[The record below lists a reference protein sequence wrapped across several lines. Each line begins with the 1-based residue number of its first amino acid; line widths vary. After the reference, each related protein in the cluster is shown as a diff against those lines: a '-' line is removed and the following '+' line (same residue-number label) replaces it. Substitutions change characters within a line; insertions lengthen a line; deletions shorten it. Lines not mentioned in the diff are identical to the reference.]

1 MSPRFLQIDSPSVQ
15 MDAERRHMW
24 EQCLK
29 ALYKKSAEA
38 LFVGQEIKS
47 LTDFSKAVHRSQFS
61 Y

>member
-1 MSPRFLQIDSPSVQ
+1 
-15 MDAERRHMW
+15 MW

-47 LTDFSKAVHRSQFS
+47 LAEFSKAVHRFGYQPIVSLINL
-61 Y
+61 